1 MASLIETK
9 VLSFGANG
17 DGLVLIKDKPAYIP
31 ETVPGDTLRL
41 RYDDS
46 RHVELI
52 DILAPSP
59 IGSPSSVPFR
69 ELRWLRDADH
79 LPSGP
84 AGLEDRAGSA
94 CPDPFRVRDPAAFRC
109 NAG

>member
-59 IGSPSSVPFR
+59 DRSPLSVPF
-69 ELRWLRDADH
+69 
-79 LPSGP
+79 SGVAVAARCRP
-84 AGLEDRAGSA
+84 
-94 CPDPFRVRDPAAFRC
+94 PPVRPCWTGRSGWFSMP
-109 NAG
+109 